1 MNSTFMDIS
10 SLLPEGI
17 RTKSYMNNKEFI
29 AGLAERT
36 GLSQKDA
43 AQYAAQLVADMAF
56 HLEEEDVLS
65 IAGFGTF
72 EVRTRKGREK
82 ARNPKTGELVAVD
95 THGVAVFRPGKE
107 LKDLVWDLRQEG

>member
-72 EVRTRKGREK
+72 EVKKKLERVVV
-82 ARNPKTGELVAVD
+82 NPGTKQRMLVPPKLVVNYKPAA
-95 THGVAVFRPGKE
+95 T
-107 LKDLVWDLRQEG
+107 LKDKANSK

>member
-43 AQYAAQLVADMAF
+43 AQYAAQLVADMAL

-72 EVRTRKGREK
+72 EVKKKLERVVV
-82 ARNPKTGELVAVD
+82 NPGTKQRMLVPPKLVVNYKPAA
-95 THGVAVFRPGKE
+95 T
-107 LKDLVWDLRQEG
+107 LKDKANSK

>member
-43 AQYAAQLVADMAF
+43 AQYATQLVADMAF

-72 EVRTRKGREK
+72 EVKKKLERVVV
-82 ARNPKTGELVAVD
+82 NPGTKQRMLVPPKLVVNYKPAA
-95 THGVAVFRPGKE
+95 T
-107 LKDLVWDLRQEG
+107 LKDKANSK